1 MSLHEISIVIATF
14 MASLGTVFVLLA
26 AVGVLRMPDLYSRMQ
41 TSTKASTF
49 GSICCLTAVAI
60 FFRELDVVY
69 RVVGISAF
77 LFMTA
82 PIAAHVLCRAGLT
95 SRVPLSDEH
104 VVNELADRFP
114 QTTSS
119 QYREDC

>member
-1 MSLHEISIVIATF
+1 MNEVLLVLALF
-14 MASLGTVFVLLA
+14 MATLGTIFVTLA

-49 GSICCLTAVAI
+49 GSICCMAAVAI
-60 FFRELDVVY
+60 FYRELDVIF
-69 RVVGISAF
+69 RVIGISSF

-95 SRVPLSDEH
+95 ARVPLSDEH
-104 VVNELADRFP
+104 VVNELADQFP
-114 QTTSS
+114 PSRRT
-119 QYREDC
+119 QYRD